1 MGGRTVTGPDLL
13 NRTILYK
20 VGHHGSHNATLRHY
34 GLELMKRLRVAM
46 LPVDEEMAKRK
57 GWTQMPLPELVTAL
71 EQRASGGV
79 LRVDRPSPVKKE
91 QVIEDR
97 LFFEVVF

>member
-1 MGGRTVTGPDLL
+1 
-13 NRTILYK
+13 
-20 VGHHGSHNATLRHY
+20 
-34 GLELMKRLRVAM
+34 
-46 LPVDEEMAKRK
+46 MAKRK